1 LTKMAKTYTGEKKLS
16 STNSA
21 GKIGYPHV
29 ED

>member
-1 LTKMAKTYTGEKKLS
+1 MAKTYTGEKKLS

-29 ED
+29 EDGS